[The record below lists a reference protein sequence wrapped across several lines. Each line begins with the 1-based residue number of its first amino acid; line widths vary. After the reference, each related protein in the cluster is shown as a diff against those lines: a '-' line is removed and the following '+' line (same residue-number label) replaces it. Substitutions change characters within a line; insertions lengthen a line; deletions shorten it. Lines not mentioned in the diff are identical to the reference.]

1 MRITLTPRAE
11 FDRPAYAVPRA
22 PFPIDLRL
30 DGNEGQAPD
39 TALLDAFRQCSSA
52 SIRQYPSSLALE
64 RAIAARYRIAPE
76 QVLITAGGDDAIQ
89 RICRAFL
96 GPTRSIVLP
105 VPTFEMIGR
114 FARWEESE
122 ILPVPWESPRYPV
135 NEVLKAV
142 QADTTVIAMV
152 SPNNPTGGW
161 ATVDDLREVAQ
172 AAPGALVMVDAA
184 YAEFGDVDLTETAL
198 ELPNTLVLRTF
209 SKAYGLAGLRIGYVM
224 GEARWVRA
232 LRAAGL
238 PYPVSQPSIALA
250 LRALEGGEGR
260 LDYTDRVAA
269 ERPMLAERLRAAGW
283 KVSPSREILCS
294 LAVVTAFGCAM
305 RWRPWGSVS
314 GHGQRMTYWAT
325 ASGSPARVTQLSL
338 RDSIRPCR
346 PSLHPKPSSLTWMG
360 CSQMSRAP
368 IDWRLFKRRS
378 TLVSRS
384 GYPTLMRSRWRG
396 MPITTGS

>member
-260 LDYTDRVAA
+260 RDYTDRVAA

-283 KVSPSREILCS
+283 KVSPSRGILCS
-294 LAVVTAFGCAM
+294 RGGDSLWLRDAIAAM
-305 RWRPWGSVS
+305 GIGIRAW
-314 GHGQRMTYWAT
+314 QRMTYWAT
-325 ASGSPARVTQLSL
+325 ASDPARVTQLSL